1 MEWFVL
7 RGHEVGF
14 CFRTRSVLEA
24 ASVGV
29 EVLVHL
35 LPGFKCQRTPT
46 ELYSL
51 ASLILK
57 LQKILILSK
66 NTASLQYH

>member
-14 CFRTRSVLEA
+14 CFGTCSVLEA

>member
-14 CFRTRSVLEA
+14 CFGTRSVLEA

-35 LPGFKCQRTPT
+35 LPGLNAK
-46 ELYSL
+46 ELRQNY
-51 ASLILK
+51 ILWP
-57 LQKILILSK
+57 LSF
-66 NTASLQYH
+66 

>member
-1 MEWFVL
+1 MEWSVV

-14 CFRTRSVLEA
+14 GSGTRSVSEA

-35 LPGFKCQRTPT
+35 LPGFKC
-46 ELYSL
+46 
-51 ASLILK
+51 
-57 LQKILILSK
+57 
-66 NTASLQYH
+66 